1 MRDIRREIQQYFW
14 FHSIDLG
21 NDIVT
26 PGIKSQKLL
35 AAEAQAIFGP
45 CNLVGRSVLDIGA
58 WNGFFTFEA
67 KKRGAAR
74 VLATDQFCWTHPQY
88 RGKETFDLARDV
100 LQIDVED
107 LEVDAP
113 DLSLERVGSF
123 DVVLFL
129 GIFYHLVDP
138 IRVLQN
144 IAPIATESLVI
155 ETHLDLQN
163 LGRPAM
169 AFYPGKEVNNDPT
182 NWWGPNRE
190 AMESLLRMVGFD
202 SIEFLPHPVAGRG
215 RGIFHARRKGL
226 ARAS

>member
-1 MRDIRREIQQYFW
+1 
-14 FHSIDLG
+14 
-21 NDIVT
+21 
-26 PGIKSQKLL
+26 
-35 AAEAQAIFGP
+35 
-45 CNLVGRSVLDIGA
+45 
-58 WNGFFTFEA
+58 
-67 KKRGAAR
+67 
-74 VLATDQFCWTHPQY
+74 
-88 RGKETFDLARDV
+88 
-100 LQIDVED
+100 
-107 LEVDAP
+107 
-113 DLSLERVGSF
+113 VGSF

-190 AMESLLRMVGFD
+190 AMESLLRMGASIASNSFLTRWWGGAAGF
-202 SIEFLPHPVAGRG
+202 SCPAQRAGACVV
-215 RGIFHARRKGL
+215 II
-226 ARAS
+226 